1 MKQLLAVRYYNHAY
15 LFCVGGKLGM
25 LGKGGT
31 VTEEDLEQGGEKRWE
46 WENYKMRNCI
56 IGIAL

>member
-1 MKQLLAVRYYNHAY
+1 MLMKQLLAVRYYNHAY

-31 VTEEDLEQGGEKRWE
+31 VTEEDLEQGGEKR
-46 WENYKMRNCI
+46 
-56 IGIAL
+56 